1 MIGVEQWRASIGLY
15 HFRSHHCVPGK
26 RQLAPILPIYHLVG
40 VTLLVLILAK
50 LLVCC
55 VLFIIRILVNGYS
68 LLKGGLTRFMAFK
81 KRTSVS
87 QPLVCVCA
95 LLIAIMEDA
104 CANLE
109 RSLVARAI
117 LLIMSGDVE
126 QNPGPIG
133 RSVGGSL

>member
-1 MIGVEQWRASIGLY
+1 M
-15 HFRSHHCVPGK
+15 
-26 RQLAPILPIYHLVG
+26 
-40 VTLLVLILAK
+40 LLVD
-50 LLVCC
+50 
-55 VLFIIRILVNGYS
+55 GYS
-68 LLKGGLTRFMAFK
+68 LFKGGLTCFMAFK

-87 QPLVCVCA
+87 QPLVSVCA